1 MKRTFWYAA
10 MTKDE
15 VQHSRMTFY
24 KAINRRNNMKVRFQ
38 VSENFPGRTGIPA
51 KTMVLT
57 FGISFACH
65 AILIGAMFFLPEYRK
80 PSGNPFPSSINVS
93 LVSLPAAPTGPP
105 AGSAPVAKEAIPV
118 QAEKAVEQ
126 KAIKAE
132 ASIPEKI
139 SKPAV
144 KVEKKVSLKPEISPK
159 KRVETA
165 DLIKNA
171 VKNMEKKVGES
182 RPASVS
188 DAIGRM
194 RDQVENTNKVK
205 GAGIPGS
212 GVKGSFPGITGGT
225 GSGVG
230 SPFGVLD
237 IYKAEIYYKI
247 QQNWAYSEQLGGRGA
262 DSMAVLVIKIMPGGE
277 ISDIRFESKSGNRYL
292 DDSAYRAIQ
301 KSNPLPPVPEQY
313 DRTYYEVGLRF
324 GTGGLKQK

>member
-1 MKRTFWYAA
+1 
-10 MTKDE
+10 
-15 VQHSRMTFY
+15 
-24 KAINRRNNMKVRFQ
+24 MKVRFQ
-38 VSENFPGRTGIPA
+38 DSENFFGGTGIPP

-65 AILIGAMFFLPEYRK
+65 VILIGAMFFLPEYRSS
-80 PSGNPFPSSINVS
+80 SGNPFPTAINVS
-93 LVSLPAAPTGPP
+93 LVSLPAAPAGPP
-105 AGSAPVAKEAIPV
+105 AGSVPVAKEAIPV

-126 KAIKAE
+126 KVIKAE

-139 SKPAV
+139 SKPVV
-144 KVEKKVSLKPEISPK
+144 KAEKKVSLKPEILK
-159 KRVETA
+159 KKKVENA

-182 RPASVS
+182 RPATVS
-188 DAIGRM
+188 DAIARM
-194 RDQVENTNKVK
+194 RAQVENTNSVK

-212 GVKGSFPGITGGT
+212 GLKGSFPGITGGT
-225 GSGVG
+225 GSGAG
-230 SPFGVLD
+230 SSFGVLD

-247 QQNWAYSEQLGGRGA
+247 QQNWAYSEQLGGKGA
-262 DSMAVLVIKIMPGGE
+262 DSMVVLVIKIMPGGE
-277 ISDIRFESKSGNRYL
+277 ISDIRFERKSGNRYL

-313 DRTYYEVGLRF
+313 DQRYYEVGLRF

>member
-1 MKRTFWYAA
+1 MKGHL
-10 MTKDE
+10 
-15 VQHSRMTFY
+15 Q
-24 KAINRRNNMKVRFQ
+24 I
-38 VSENFPGRTGIPA
+38 SENFLGGTGIPP

-57 FGISFACH
+57 FGVSFACH

-80 PSGNPFPSSINVS
+80 PSGNPFPSAINVS

-105 AGSAPVAKEAIPV
+105 AGSAPVAKEAIPA

-144 KVEKKVSLKPEISPK
+144 KVEKKV
-159 KRVETA
+159 
-165 DLIKNA
+165 
-171 VKNMEKKVGES
+171 GES
-182 RPASVS
+182 RPAAVS
-188 DAIGRM
+188 DAIERM
-194 RDQVENTNKVK
+194 RDQVENTNRVK

-225 GSGVG
+225 GSGAG
-230 SPFGVLD
+230 SSFGVLD

-247 QQNWAYSEQLGGRGA
+247 QRNWAYSEQLGGKGA
-262 DSMAVLVIKIMPGGE
+262 DSMAVLVIKIMPSGE
-277 ISDIRFESKSGNRYL
+277 ISDIRFEGKSGNSYL

-313 DRTYYEVGLRF
+313 GRTYYEVGLRF
-324 GTGGLKQK
+324 GTAGLKQK

>member
-1 MKRTFWYAA
+1 MKG
-10 MTKDE
+10 
-15 VQHSRMTFY
+15 HL
-24 KAINRRNNMKVRFQ
+24 Q
-38 VSENFPGRTGIPA
+38 VSENFFGGTGIPP

-80 PSGNPFPSSINVS
+80 PSGNPFPSAINVS
-93 LVSLPAAPTGPP
+93 LVSLPAAPAGSPE
-105 AGSAPVAKEAIPV
+105 GSAPVAEATIPE
-118 QAEKAVEQ
+118 QAVKTVEK
-126 KAIKAE
+126 KASKAE
-132 ASIPEKI
+132 APIPEKI

-144 KVEKKVSLKPEISPK
+144 KIEKKVSLKPEISPK
-159 KRVETA
+159 KKVETA

-171 VKNMEKKVGES
+171 VKNIENKVGES

-188 DAIGRM
+188 DAIGKM
-194 RDQVENTNKVK
+194 RDQVENTNRVK

-212 GVKGSFPGITGGT
+212 GVKGSLPGITGGI
-225 GSGVG
+225 GSGAG
-230 SPFGVLD
+230 SSFGVLD

-262 DSMAVLVIKIMPGGE
+262 DSMAVLVIKIMSSGE

-313 DRTYYEVGLRF
+313 GRTYYEVGLRF
-324 GTGGLKQK
+324 GAGGLK

>member
-1 MKRTFWYAA
+1 MKG
-10 MTKDE
+10 
-15 VQHSRMTFY
+15 HL
-24 KAINRRNNMKVRFQ
+24 Q
-38 VSENFPGRTGIPA
+38 VSENYFGGTGIPP
-51 KTMVLT
+51 KTMILT
-57 FGISFACH
+57 IGVSFACH

-80 PSGNPFPSSINVS
+80 PSGNPFPSAINVS

-105 AGSAPVAKEAIPV
+105 AGSAPVAEATIPE
-118 QAEKAVEQ
+118 QAGKTVEQ
-126 KAIKAE
+126 KVIKAE

-144 KVEKKVSLKPEISPK
+144 TVEKKVSLKPEISK
-159 KRVETA
+159 KKKVETA

-182 RPASVS
+182 RPATVS
-188 DAIGRM
+188 DAIARM
-194 RDQVENTNKVK
+194 RARVENTNSVK

-212 GVKGSFPGITGGT
+212 GLKGSFPGITGGT
-225 GSGVG
+225 GGG
-230 SPFGVLD
+230 TGGTFGVLD

-313 DRTYYEVGLRF
+313 GRTYYEVGLRF